1 MNLKGNW
8 IEITKENF
16 EKVLYD
22 FANGEV
28 YPFIVLPLTHV
39 GEARSCDLTLASV
52 HHRIQLDHVTQHPP
66 MHHPLRIS
74 SG

>member
-39 GEARSCDLTLASV
+39 G
-52 HHRIQLDHVTQHPP
+52 
-66 MHHPLRIS
+66 
-74 SG
+74 